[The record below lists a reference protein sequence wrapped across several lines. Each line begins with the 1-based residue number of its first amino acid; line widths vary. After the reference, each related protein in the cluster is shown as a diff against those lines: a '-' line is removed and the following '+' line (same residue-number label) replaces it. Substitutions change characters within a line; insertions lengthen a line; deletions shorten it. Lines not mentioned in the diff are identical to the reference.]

1 MAIITAT
8 TDDMP
13 DDIKGILGPN
23 EKVELYIKEKI
34 YAPQLNIDSLV
45 ITNTRII
52 LRHPHSAGLKRDYT
66 DYGYSNIQGV
76 QLDKGVM
83 RSTIRLLLKP
93 DGKSLELGRLP
104 IPLADKGYGIIREN
118 LDRFQPPLAIE
129 VSNNGHLE
137 DESTSI
143 IEKLKVPD
151 ETPTPSKIEALQEIP
166 SMPDD
171 SNSTAE
177 EPKDQRNEKMPSKV
191 IDKSI
196 VAVTPI
202 EGDKEDPNASSEDK
216 SEVQPTEKKISH
228 SIGVI
233 TDMNETPAKRESAKD
248 ANRPKVQTR
257 KKTPLKRV
265 GKSILAATPKEEDK
279 SKDEP
284 KALSGKMTKVQTRKK
299 TPVRRVGKSVVA
311 VIPKEEDMEKSEPSE
326 DSTIKVKKD
335 EEGDNSIEA
344 PPAMK
349 GAPSKKEPAEKAD
362 AFNCSIGWVE
372 LNGKRYDFD
381 VIVHVDGSVTKRE
394 KALSK
399 KKKKKYGHTPVTRSE
414 LKVLEKEAPVMII
427 IGTGQSGSMPLTPK
441 AEKFLEDYLYFVGNT
456 PEALKKLARS
466 EEKTIALLH
475 VTC

>member
-1 MAIITAT
+1 MAT

-13 DDIKGILGPN
+13 DDMNGILGPN

-118 LDRFQPPLAIE
+118 VGRFQAPLSTGNANPT
-129 VSNNGHLE
+129 SE
-137 DESTSI
+137 DGLNTIMEASKI
-143 IEKLKVPD
+143 PD
-151 ETPTPSKIEALQEIP
+151 ETPNASPEETAKEIP
-166 SMPDD
+166 STPDN
-171 SNSTAE
+171 SNPTAE
-177 EPKDQRNEKMPSKV
+177 EPKDQTNEKMPSKGLGR
-191 IDKSI
+191 SI
-196 VAVTPI
+196 VAVPPK
-202 EGDKEDPNASSEDK
+202 EKDKGKEMSKTLMISEPK
-216 SEVQPTEKKISH
+216 VQTEEEVSN

-233 TDMNETPAKRESAKD
+233 TDMNETPTKRESARYV
-248 ANRPKVQTR
+248 NRPKVQMR
-257 KKTPLKRV
+257 KKTSLKRV
-265 GKSILAATPKEEDK
+265 GKSTIANTPKEEDK

-284 KALSGKMTKVQTRKK
+284 KALSGKITKVQTRKK

-311 VIPKEEDMEKSEPSE
+311 IIPNEEDKEKPEPVKESR
-326 DSTIKVKKD
+326 IKVQKE
-335 EEGDNSIEA
+335 EEGDHSIEA
-344 PPAMK
+344 PPATK
-349 GAPSKKEPAEKAD
+349 EAISKKEPAEKAD
-362 AFNCSIGWVE
+362 AFNCSIGWIE

-441 AEKFLEDYLYFVGNT
+441 AEKFLEGHLYFVGKT
-456 PEALKKLARS
+456 PEALKKLATS